1 MENLNTVRVKKV
13 YKILNSCRFSFVY
26 EGFFL
31 YWPTNLVPR
40 SYRETKNLYH
50 C

>member
-31 YWPTNLVPR
+31 IGFSICKSHSAY
-40 SYRETKNLYH
+40 
-50 C
+50 